1 MEIEEPFFD
10 FEDDTN
16 QNQKYINKFPLFE
29 LLEQNSSSQ
38 LINYE
43 HTQLFQD
50 QFYSSSSSSQSIDQ
64 DEIIFNKFQ
73 KSKKRRAKVQESIVY
88 NIGLLNPCRTIKL
101 FSGISITNDGILR
114 FCYSLS
120 QISFGFQQQL
130 VSLVDFNNKEGIA
143 NIHLSIDPSLPA
155 LPLQEAMQF
164 YKQFQNSDFIRIAD
178 RLEIY
183 DNMMSKLR
191 IQIQNMNLNEDC
203 IQKKEEEFQDF
214 IYQADDYV
222 KQYARDNPN
231 QMFQY
236 TFGRINHKQGDIE
249 ITRAGYSKSYLQL
262 LGLHPET
269 FRNIALR
276 QQKIELMRNR
286 EDIQKQSLEG
296 LKYIGHNKSGVLKDC
311 FISEII
317 TFDGFPLMLYQTKI
331 NVRVPLKK
339 EQKKQLNL
347 EYPYI
352 LSITQM
358 DIELKQLQNLI
369 SYRQKLALNPKY
381 LTLDEFMQKELSYQ
395 FENVEYSV
403 HSQIFLEK
411 YYSDNLKQLKEQE
424 QKFNQKKYASYK
436 LKQIS

>member
-10 FEDDTN
+10 CQDDIN
-16 QNQKYINKFPLFE
+16 QSQKYINKFPLFE
-29 LLEQNSSSQ
+29 LLEQKDTSQ
-38 LINYE
+38 LSNNE
-43 HTQLFQD
+43 DSSFFQD
-50 QFYSSSSSSQSIDQ
+50 QFYSYSTSSQLINQ
-64 DEIIFNKFQ
+64 DKNIFNAQ
-73 KSKKRRAKVQESIVY
+73 KQKKRRAKVQENQIL
-88 NIGLLNPCRTIKL
+88 NTRLLNPCRTIKF

-130 VSLVDFNNKEGIA
+130 VSLVDFNNQEGLA
-143 NIHLSIDPSLPA
+143 NLHLSIDRSLPA
-155 LPLQEAMQF
+155 LPLQEALKF
-164 YKQFQNSDFIRIAD
+164 YKQFYNSDFIRISD
-178 RLEIY
+178 KLESY

-191 IQIQNMNLNEDC
+191 TQIYNMNLNEDC
-203 IQKKEEEFQDF
+203 FQKKEEEFQDF
-214 IYQADDYV
+214 IQQAESYI
-222 KQYARDNPN
+222 KQYARENPN

-236 TFGRINHKQGDIE
+236 TFGRVNHKQGDIE

-276 QQKIELMRNR
+276 QQKIELMRNK

-296 LKYIGHNKSGVLKDC
+296 LKYIGHNKKDFLKDC
-311 FISEII
+311 FISEIV
-317 TFDGFPLMLYQTKI
+317 TFDGFPLILYQTKI
-331 NVRVPLKK
+331 NVRLPLKK

-358 DIELKQLQNLI
+358 DVELKQLQNLI
-369 SYRQKLALNPKY
+369 QYRQKLSLNPKY

-395 FENVEYSV
+395 FESVEYSV
-403 HSQIFLEK
+403 HSQLFLEK
-411 YYSDNLKQLKEQE
+411 YYSDNLQQLKEQE
-424 QKFNQKKYASYK
+424 QKFNQQKYAGYK
-436 LKQIS
+436 FIQQK